1 MKSFLNVALARAGFV
16 LMRQE
21 TFNRHQQ
28 QHALALAEKS
38 KAHRAEVESLDT
50 QLAKVRRHRGYLEKN
65 LDFHFWSGNSS
76 YIYEDLIPR
85 IETAKDSILPGSM
98 NQTFTKKVSERA
110 RPSPYSF
117 SMQFFVELDC
127 LSRLNALDWPEGER
141 KPLPSLVDY
150 DPKTLTITMSH
161 CGTSLNALTS
171 TVMIPDVEGQAQE
184 IVRALESAN
193 IVHHDISPGN
203 LCVSAKGELSII
215 DFGHAKVLD
224 WPLGPVT
231 HGTICTEEAIL
242 RICEKSPHVVFT

>member
-1 MKSFLNVALARAGFV
+1 MTIMSSSLDKLLARLGYIV
-16 LMRQE
+16 MRSD
-21 TFNRHQQ
+21 TFEQHQQ
-28 QHALALAEKS
+28 RHNSALAEVK
-38 KAHRAEVESLDT
+38 HLRV
-50 QLAKVRRHRGYLEKN
+50 QLAKVRRHRGYLENN
-65 LDFHFWSGNSS
+65 LDFYFWSKNSS

-85 IETAKDSILPGSM
+85 LDRIKASALPRSVSEI
-98 NQTFTKKVSERA
+98 FTKKVSERA
-110 RPSPYSF
+110 RPSPYTF

-127 LSRLNALDWPEGER
+127 LSRLNNLDWLEGKS
-141 KPLPSLVDY
+141 KPFPSLVDY

-171 TVMIPDVEGQAQE
+171 TVMIPDVEGQAQD

-203 LCVSAKGELSII
+203 LCVSAKGDLAII

-231 HGTICTEEAIL
+231 HGAICTEEAIL
-242 RICEKSPHVVFT
+242 RICEESPHVVFT